1 MKIAISGLNATDNPA
16 PGLPVAKSL
25 TNHKLIGFSYDPNEP
40 ANYLDNF
47 KKKYLMPYPAL
58 GFEEL
63 KNRLE
68 YITQKEGQI
77 DLIIPCLDAELP
89 LYIKYQ
95 KELAEIGIKTFLP
108 DLESFE
114 LRNKNRLAK
123 LSKELNL
130 KYPNTFEIGSIKEMT
145 DLLRE
150 EKIKFPFMVKGNYY
164 KAYKANT
171 IEEAIE
177 HFYTISNE
185 WGFPVL
191 LQESVTGEEIN
202 LVGVA
207 DGKGNLKGAVSM
219 KKLTTTSLG
228 KIWSGITIDNPK
240 LLEVAKEFVKAT
252 KWRGPFE
259 LECMANGN
267 EVYMIEINPR
277 FPAWVY
283 FATGVGINLPEMVV
297 KLANGEEV
305 EENLNFPIGKMYM
318 RFTDEVVVDYTQFMK
333 LLSTKEL

>member
-25 TNHKLIGFSYDPNEP
+25 TNHELIGFSYDPNEP

-47 KKKYLMPYPAL
+47 KTKYLMPYPTL
-58 GFEEL
+58 GFAEL

-95 KELAEIGIKTFLP
+95 NELQDLGIKTFLP

-114 LRNKNRLAK
+114 LRNKNKLAK
-123 LSKELNL
+123 LSQELNL
-130 KYPNTFEIGSIKEMT
+130 KYPNTFEISSIKEIRT
-145 DLLRE
+145 LLDE
-150 EKIKFPFMVKGNYY
+150 KKIKFPFMVKGNYY
-164 KAYKANT
+164 KAYKAHT

-228 KIWSGITIDNPK
+228 KIWSGITINNPK

-252 KWRGPFE
+252 KWRGAFE
-259 LECMANGN
+259 LECMANED

-305 EENLNFPIGKMYM
+305 EENLNFPVGKMYM
-318 RFTDEVVVDYTQFMK
+318 RFTDEVVVDYKQFIK